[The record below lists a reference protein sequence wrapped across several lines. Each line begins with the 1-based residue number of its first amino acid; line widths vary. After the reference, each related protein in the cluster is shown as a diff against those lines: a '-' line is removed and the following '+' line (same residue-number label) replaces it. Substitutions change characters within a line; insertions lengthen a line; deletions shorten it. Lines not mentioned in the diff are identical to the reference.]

1 MWRKFFV
8 DAPTSTSLAN
18 NNITFNAI
26 KRKKDSLDL
35 CFSVIYENTMKNN
48 ALLTLSNTALDLD
61 SNNDL
66 EHIAKTNLQEFAQG
80 SRTLNSQE
88 LAKIMALSISTTM
101 MVAET
106 CEFS

>member
-1 MWRKFFV
+1 
-8 DAPTSTSLAN
+8 
-18 NNITFNAI
+18 
-26 KRKKDSLDL
+26 
-35 CFSVIYENTMKNN
+35 MKNN